1 MSRGKN
7 FDITFEEIE
16 DNIQHKVKITKG
28 KDVMVLEFVEATLL
42 LAFLHQ
48 FDKKHNALPF

>member
-1 MSRGKN
+1 MARGKN

>member
-1 MSRGKN
+1 MGRGKN
-7 FDITFEEIE
+7 FDIKFEEIE
-16 DNIQHKVKITKG
+16 DNIEHKVRITKG
-28 KDVMVLEFVEATLL
+28 KEVMELGFVEATLL